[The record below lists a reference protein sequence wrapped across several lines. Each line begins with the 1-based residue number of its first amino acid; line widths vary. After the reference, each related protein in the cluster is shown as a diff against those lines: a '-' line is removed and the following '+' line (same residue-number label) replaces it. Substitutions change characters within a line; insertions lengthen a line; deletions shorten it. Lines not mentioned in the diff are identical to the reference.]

1 LTRSGRGLLSIFFA
15 YLALA
20 VNAARAQE
28 PGPPVLIREVAV
40 EGTRR
45 VQEAVVLGRVQST
58 VGSPFVPSRL
68 AEDLRA
74 IFALGFF
81 DDVQLRVEDFE
92 GGVKV
97 TFVVAERP
105 FIRDLTF
112 VGNKK
117 FDADKLQEKID
128 LKLGTV
134 YNPVEVQKAR
144 EKLKDFYE
152 DEGYFEVQ
160 ITPEVE
166 RFADGDV
173 RVAFHVAEG
182 RRITIDRIVI
192 EGNRGLTDRQIKG
205 VMATQER
212 QYFILRGKVHRQRLD
227 EDVERILQLYNDH
240 GFIQARVESHDVAVD
255 PERARITVTI
265 KVVEGPQFRVGT
277 LDLEGTS
284 VLPLAEVQRQV
295 LLKPG
300 DVFSRT
306 KLRDSVNSI
315 AKLYSTIGRA
325 SAEAVPSVTQNEAA
339 RTMDIRLEVTEGP
352 DVFVERINVT
362 GNVRSEEKILRRE
375 VPFAEGDLFTSA
387 KLDRAKQRLT
397 NLGFFETVKTS
408 TSPGAD
414 KTRIIVNIEVVEK
427 PTGVFSIGGGFSSAD
442 SFIGTID
449 LSQRNFL
456 GRGWEV
462 AARFRGGS
470 RSTQGTLSFTE
481 PWLFD
486 RPLAAG
492 FDLYDVRRTFSD
504 YDYESLGGNLRM
516 SHPFLDFARWFLSY
530 RLTQDEISDLSDAA
544 QQSLLATEPRT
555 RITSAISA
563 SVNRDT
569 RDSLVAPRDGTLS
582 VIGTDVAGLGGDS
595 KFIKFSGSTSHFR
608 PIWFNHVVGG
618 RLSLAHIF
626 GYAGEEV
633 PLFERFYLGGPNSIR
648 SFKFRQLSPRDDQG
662 VRIGGTTELLGNIE
676 YIIPLPFDF
685 RVGPFFDIG
694 NVYGF
699 STKFDP
705 TDTREAAGLSV
716 RWLSP
721 FGPIRV
727 DYGINLD
734 RKNGERFGNFH
745 FSVGSPF

>member
-1 LTRSGRGLLSIFFA
+1 M
-15 YLALA
+15 ALA
-20 VNAARAQE
+20 AGTARAQA
-28 PGPPVLIREVAV
+28 PAPPVLIKDLAV

-45 VQEAVVLGRVQST
+45 VQEAVVLGRVQTT
-58 VGSPFVPSRL
+58 VGSPFVPARL
-68 AEDLRA
+68 ADDLRA

-81 DDVQLRVEDFE
+81 DDVRLRVEDFE

-97 TFVVAERP
+97 TFVVVERP

-112 VGNKK
+112 AGNKK
-117 FDADKLQEKID
+117 FDAEKLQEKID

-160 ITPEVE
+160 VTPEVE

-173 RVAFHVAEG
+173 RVTFQIAEG

-192 EGNRGLTDRQIKG
+192 EGNQGLSDGQVKS
-205 VMATQER
+205 VMATRER
-212 QYFILRGKVHRQRLD
+212 QYFILRGKVHRQRLE
-227 EDVERILQLYNDH
+227 EDIERILQLYNDH
-240 GFIQARVESHDVAVD
+240 GFIQARVDSHDVTLD
-255 PERARITVTI
+255 PARARVTVTI
-265 KVVEGPQFRVGT
+265 VVVEGPQFRVGT
-277 LDLEGTS
+277 LDLEGAS
-284 VLPLAEVQRQV
+284 VLPLDEVRRQV
-295 LLKPG
+295 LMKPG
-300 DVFSRT
+300 EVFSRT
-306 KLRDSVNSI
+306 KLRDSMNNI
-315 AKLYSTIGRA
+315 TKLYSTIGRA
-325 SAEAVPSVTQNEAA
+325 SADAVPSVTQNEAT
-339 RTMDIRLEVTEGP
+339 RTVDIRIEVTEGP

-414 KTRIIVNIEVVEK
+414 KTKIIVNIEVVEK
-427 PTGVFSIGGGFSSAD
+427 PTGVFSLGGGFSSVD
-442 SFIGTID
+442 SFLGTVD

-462 AARFRGGS
+462 AARFRGGAK
-470 RSTQGTLSFTE
+470 STQGTLSFTE

-492 FDLYDVRRTFSD
+492 FDLFDVRRDFSD
-504 YDYESLGGNLRM
+504 YDYESLGGNLRL

-530 RLTQDEISDLSDAA
+530 RLTQDDISDLSDDARD
-544 QQSLLATEPRT
+544 SDLADQEGESV
-555 RITSAISA
+555 TSAVSG

-569 RDSLVAPRDGTLS
+569 RDNLVAPRKGTLS
-582 VIGTDVAGLGGDS
+582 VLTGEFAGLGGDS
-595 KFIKFSGSTSHFR
+595 KFVKFTGSASVFR
-608 PIWFNHVVGG
+608 PIWFGHVLGG
-618 RLSLAHIF
+618 RVSAGEIF
-626 GYAGEEV
+626 SYGGEEV
-633 PLFERFYLGGPNSIR
+633 PVFERFYLGGPNSIR
-648 SFKFRQLSPRDDQG
+648 SFKFRDLSPRDDEG
-662 VRIGGTTELLGNIE
+662 VRTGGTTEVLGNLE

-685 RVGPFFDIG
+685 RVAPFFDIG

-699 STKFDP
+699 STKFDL
-705 TDTREAAGLSV
+705 TDLRKAAGLSI

-734 RKNGERFGNFH
+734 RRAGEDFGNFH